1 MDGVLRCS
9 KYAFGPNR
17 LHYCGPDA
25 NREIYDY
32 INDGATDPGLEA
44 FLKGF
49 QTMFPYLRHIAH
61 ANNIADPFDERV
73 VEAYWLGNE
82 LLDTIEKKVFWRHLI
97 DDHQIPK
104 KIGKK
109 SFSYIEQKIER
120 GATPNHSFHVLNIW
134 KRTGHKDE
142 PHTLESMDSC
152 RISWGKVKNIDGQ
165 TITIEREPLVMR
177 AGKLALGTPEVVKI
191 TRGLECDI
199 AIDELRVG
207 NIVSVHWGI
216 PCEVITQKQAFA
228 LRRFTLRHIALAN
241 ETI

>member
-44 FLKGF
+44 LLKGF

-73 VEAYWLGNE
+73 VEAYWIGNE

-120 GATPNHSFHVLNIW
+120 GAAPNHSFHVLNIW

-142 PHTLESMDSC
+142 PH
-152 RISWGKVKNIDGQ
+152 N
-165 TITIEREPLVMR
+165 P
-177 AGKLALGTPEVVKI
+177 
-191 TRGLECDI
+191 
-199 AIDELRVG
+199 
-207 NIVSVHWGI
+207 
-216 PCEVITQKQAFA
+216 
-228 LRRFTLRHIALAN
+228 
-241 ETI
+241 